1 VFLATARNAA
11 AFAREWLRVRTAT
24 PPIEGPNIMRNLIWT
39 FVRDEQG
46 ATAIE
51 YGLLAAGIAG
61 AIIAVVASVGTS
73 LNSTF
78 SSISS
83 QLN

>member
-1 VFLATARNAA
+1 VFLATVRNAA
-11 AFAREWLRVRTAT
+11 AFAREWLRAATAT
-24 PPIEGPNIMRNLIWT
+24 PTIEGLKIMRDLIWT
-39 FVRDEQG
+39 FVTDEQG

-51 YGLLAAGIAG
+51 YGLLVAGIAG
-61 AIIAVVASVGTS
+61 AIIAVVATVGTS